1 MKKNSIIF
9 SLILVIS
16 LATVIST
23 VGADGISES
32 PCPTTPPYPSPIGPS
47 IMMPIVAVE
56 LRESNSIWACMTD
69 TIEAGLDDAMLA
81 QIAPLADEVQLHM
94 ENAGSLS
101 NPVYASGELN
111 KAMALMVQINDLLVC
126 DCIPN

>member
-16 LATVIST
+16 LATVMST
-23 VGADGISES
+23 VGAYEENGYE
-32 PCPTTPPYPSPIGPS
+32 TPYPSTIGPS
-47 IMMPIVAVE
+47 IMMPIVATE
-56 LRESNSIWACMTD
+56 LREDNAIWACITD
-69 TIEAGLDDAMLA
+69 TIEAGGLDDAMLA

-94 ENAGSLS
+94 ENACSLS
-101 NPVYASGELN
+101 NPIYASGQLN
-111 KAMALMVQINDLLVC
+111 KAMALMVQINNLLVC